1 MARSINRLT
10 DLRVRREKAPGLYPD
25 GRGLYLQVTST
36 GGKSWVFRY
45 MLRRKA
51 REMGL
56 GSFLDVSLAEARDA
70 ADEARK
76 LRRQGIDP
84 IEAKRAKTAAQAVA
98 GAKALTF
105 DECCDGYVA
114 DHKTG
119 WGSMHTRVWTN
130 SLKIGRA

>member
-84 IEAKRAKTAAQAVA
+84 IEAKRAKPAGRGGR
-98 GAKALTF
+98 GAKALTLSQR
-105 DECCDGYVA
+105 GAARVPRPQPA
-114 DHKTG
+114 RA
-119 WGSMHTRVWTN
+119 TRT
-130 SLKIGRA
+130 R